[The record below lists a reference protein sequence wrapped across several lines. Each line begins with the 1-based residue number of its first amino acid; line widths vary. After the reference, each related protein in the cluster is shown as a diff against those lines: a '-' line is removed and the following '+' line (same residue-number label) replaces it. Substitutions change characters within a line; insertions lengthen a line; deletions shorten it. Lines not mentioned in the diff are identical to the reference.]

1 MGLKN
6 EGVLKVG
13 AIAFLFL
20 LTVWTACKP
29 SDNIAPV
36 TTNKTTAGSTG
47 NTEGSVATNIDNAA
61 LLNLVNGVRASGCTC
76 GTTHMPAVPLLT
88 WNELLA
94 KSALNHSQDM
104 NTTGIFSHDSSDGT
118 SFSSRI
124 TAAGYKWHA
133 AGENIAMGQKTEQ
146 EVFNV
151 WLQSEGHCDNIMSSS
166 FKEMGAAKVGSYW
179 TLDFGAQ

>member
-1 MGLKN
+1 MRLKGN
-6 EGVLKVG
+6 RIFKVG
-13 AIAFLFL
+13 VIVVLFL
-20 LTVWTACKP
+20 LGGLTSCKP
-29 SDNIAPV
+29 INSVAPASA
-36 TTNKTTAGSTG
+36 NKTTTANTG
-47 NTEGSVATNIDNAA
+47 NTEGSVVTNIDNAA
-61 LLNLVNGVRASGCTC
+61 LLGFVNGVRATGCTC
-76 GTTHMPAVPLLT
+76 GTTHMPAVTALT

-94 KSALNHSQDM
+94 KAALTHSQDM
-104 NTTGIFSHDSSDGT
+104 NATGIFSHDSSDGT

-146 EVFNV
+146 EVFNA
-151 WLQSEGHCDNIMSSS
+151 WLQSEGHCDNIMSAS